1 MRKIYSVIALL
12 LSLLTILSFSA
23 FSVSAAE
30 SSEVEESVVAE
41 ISAEESATEDS
52 VAEESATEE
61 SATEE
66 SATEESVAE
75 TSDDEASVE
84 ESAAEES
91 AAEESAAE
99 ESKEDDENNKS
110 ASSAKD
116 DGESYLTLIVFIA
129 LLVIFALVCFIC
141 IKRENRFGLWLKKFF
156 KDYKSELKKIVWASK
171 DFTVKSTI
179 VVIVCLLVCAG
190 VIGLLDFGLSK
201 LLLWLLSLVG

>member
-1 MRKIYSVIALL
+1 MRKTYSVIALL

-30 SSEVEESVVAE
+30 SSEVEESVVAV
-41 ISAEESATEDS
+41 ISGEESAVEDSVAEDSATEDSATEDS
-52 VAEESATEE
+52 VVEESD
-61 SATEE
+61 
-66 SATEESVAE
+66 AE
-75 TSDDEASVE
+75 TSDAETSVVE
-84 ESAAEES
+84 EPAEES
-91 AAEESAAE
+91 VAE

>member
-1 MRKIYSVIALL
+1 MRKTYSVIALL

-30 SSEVEESVVAE
+30 SSEVEESVVAV
-41 ISAEESATEDS
+41 ISGEESAVEDS
-52 VAEESATEE
+52 VAEDSAVED
-61 SATEE
+61 SVA
-66 SATEESVAE
+66 EESVAE

-99 ESKEDDENNKS
+99 VSKEDKEDDKN
-110 ASSAKD
+110 SSSKKD
-116 DGESYLTLIVFIA
+116 DGESYLTLIVFVA

-141 IKRENRFGLWLKKFF
+141 IKKENRFGLWLKKFF

>member
-1 MRKIYSVIALL
+1 MRKTYSVIALL

-30 SSEVEESVVAE
+30 SSEVEESVVAV
-41 ISAEESATEDS
+41 ISGEESAVEDSVAEDSATEDSATEDS
-52 VAEESATEE
+52 VVEESD
-61 SATEE
+61 
-66 SATEESVAE
+66 AE
-75 TSDDEASVE
+75 TSDAETSVVE
-84 ESAAEES
+84 ESAEES
-91 AAEESAAE
+91 VAE

>member
-52 VAEESATEE
+52 VVEESATEE
-61 SATEE
+61 SAT
-66 SATEESVAE
+66 
-75 TSDDEASVE
+75 E

-99 ESKEDDENNKS
+99 ESKEDKEDDKS
-110 ASSAKD
+110 SSSAKD
-116 DGESYLTLIVFIA
+116 DGESYLTLIIFVA

-141 IKRENRFGLWLKKFF
+141 IKKENRFGLWLKKFF